1 MYLVVDKQW
10 RVTTAEPLDIRQCAI
25 LVHHPPSALQ
35 HMRAA
40 LDGIAIEVS
49 ETSALLSTACL
60 KRAICLGNRR
70 DEARRFG
77 RLMENLHRLGIEE
90 EMAGFVR
97 IPVQW
102 NQDTAA
108 AARASPGCQQTD
120 RPTHQALIVDTGEAF
135 ACPPDQPLLRSA
147 LASGSAA
154 IRSGCHG
161 GGCGVCKVRIVSG
174 SYACG
179 AMSRAHVDPASRQ
192 RNDVL
197 ACQVYPHSNL
207 VIELLGGAKLRLAA
221 ARH

>member
-10 RVTTAEPLDIRQCAI
+10 RITTAEPSDIRQCAI
-25 LVHHPPSALQ
+25 LVHHPPSALP

-40 LDGIAIEVS
+40 LDGIAIEVT

-60 KRAICLGNRR
+60 KKAICCQGERR
-70 DEARRFG
+70 ESSRRFG

-90 EMAGFVR
+90 ERAGFVR
-97 IPVQW
+97 IPVVW
-102 NQDTAA
+102 NPHATD
-108 AARASPGCQQTD
+108 ARALPGCQQTGKH
-120 RPTHQALIVDTGEAF
+120 THQALIADTGEAF
-135 ACPPDQPLLRSA
+135 ACSSDRPLLRSA
-147 LASGSAA
+147 LASGSLA

-197 ACQVYPHSNL
+197 ACQVYPQSNL
-207 VIELLGGAKLRLAA
+207 VIELLGDAGRRLAP